1 MSKFL
6 CLRNWSQLL
15 RIQTH
20 YCFYLLKR
28 FLLIALLSKQM
39 SFCCF
44 CSSCLKAMSKSAT
57 KKKQRSNYRS
67 LYSKY
72 LGIEWKYHAKFHVRI
87 FHQPFCAMA
96 LLIME
101 SVTQG
106 WSTEAQIRRCEV
118 RILMGTQN
126 IFFVPRSWQEKKASL
141 TTSLASWEIYHLFHS
156 IQNFSVI
163 RPLYQGLSN
172 RKELYV
178 PLMGCSS
185 EGERLCDKNGMLKS
199 ISIESRCQGRE
210 LVRKTL
216 LQIFILSS

>member
-1 MSKFL
+1 
-6 CLRNWSQLL
+6 
-15 RIQTH
+15 
-20 YCFYLLKR
+20 
-28 FLLIALLSKQM
+28 
-39 SFCCF
+39 
-44 CSSCLKAMSKSAT
+44 
-57 KKKQRSNYRS
+57 
-67 LYSKY
+67 
-72 LGIEWKYHAKFHVRI
+72 
-87 FHQPFCAMA
+87 MA
-96 LLIME
+96 LLTME

-118 RILMGTQN
+118 RSSWGLR
-126 IFFVPRSWQEKKASL
+126 IFSLSHDRDKKKKTSL
-141 TTSLASWEIYHLFHS
+141 STSLASWEIYHLFHS
-156 IQNFSVI
+156 IQNFSVV